1 MPIPPVNGVALKW
14 NFLLLSGMS
23 IKKLFAFAI
32 FLKNPLKVI
41 EAKKANSKIEIAKLS
56 IINLFNDY

>member
-1 MPIPPVNGVALKW
+1 
-14 NFLLLSGMS
+14 MS
-23 IKKLFAFAI
+23 IRKLFFFAI

-56 IINLFNDY
+56 NINLFYNYVHYMLILAYDNL